1 MAAPSQ
7 SYQKSGM
14 SGLTGLANLIQ
25 EKYPGYTRKKA
36 FDLVMRVRNHNGGKL
51 VGLRRKKLFMIVRKI
66 VKSGS
71 AQLKNVTKCEQE
83 KRRELSLTCN
93 YCYRMFIEKF
103 SCDRHVRNVHQK
115 LHFGRIKKVT
125 VEKPSDCSVCGMT
138 FSNSGNAKRHLRM
151 HRETL
156 PIFSCSVCGK
166 SFNRKD
172 NLVKHKERLHKL
184 FRTNIDAI
192 RDQTPDFRFFT
203 MAVLAGINDRHGDR
217 VRRCGWILLGPFT
230 LFSLL

>member
-25 EKYPGYTRKKA
+25 GKYPEYTRKEA

-66 VKSGS
+66 VKSNS

-115 LHFGRIKKVT
+115 LHLAESKK
-125 VEKPSDCSVCGMT
+125 S
-138 FSNSGNAKRHLRM
+138 
-151 HRETL
+151 
-156 PIFSCSVCGK
+156 
-166 SFNRKD
+166 
-172 NLVKHKERLHKL
+172 
-184 FRTNIDAI
+184 
-192 RDQTPDFRFFT
+192 Q
-203 MAVLAGINDRHGDR
+203 
-217 VRRCGWILLGPFT
+217 
-230 LFSLL
+230 